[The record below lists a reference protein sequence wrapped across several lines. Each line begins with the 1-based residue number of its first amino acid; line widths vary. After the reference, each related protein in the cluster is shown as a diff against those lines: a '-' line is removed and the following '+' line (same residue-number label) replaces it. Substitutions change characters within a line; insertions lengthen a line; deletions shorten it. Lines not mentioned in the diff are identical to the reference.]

1 MDAMNQLSKTLLPLL
16 TSALAT
22 AGGVTRASVWQL
34 STVFA
39 ADLLLTLITQLFAPL
54 VYVYLGLVTA
64 NAVLAGERL
73 RRLANAVKKGIG
85 WCLTGV
91 LTLFTGYLSIG
102 GAASAGVD
110 GLRLQLTKLA
120 VSAGVPV
127 VGGVLSEATE
137 SMLAGATVLKNAMGL
152 FGMLAVLGMCVLPFV
167 HLGVQYL
174 VYKGAAFVAGTA
186 GEERLVK
193 LIEDL
198 GGGFGLLLGMTASC
212 AMLLLVALTAAIRL
226 VSL

>member
-1 MDAMNQLSKTLLPLL
+1 M
-16 TSALAT
+16 
-22 AGGVTRASVWQL
+22 
-34 STVFA
+34 
-39 ADLLLTLITQLFAPL
+39 
-54 VYVYLGLVTA
+54 
-64 NAVLAGERL
+64 
-73 RRLANAVKKGIG
+73 
-85 WCLTGV
+85 
-91 LTLFTGYLSIG
+91 
-102 GAASAGVD
+102 
-110 GLRLQLTKLA
+110 
-120 VSAGVPV
+120 

-137 SMLAGATVLKNAMGL
+137 SMLAEATVLKNAMGL